1 MDSGRTD
8 RRPNSKLKVATA
20 SLAGCFGCHMSLLD
34 IDERIIE
41 LVELVE
47 FDRTPLTDI
56 KAIGDCDLGLI
67 EGGVANAENV
77 EVLREFRRHCKV
89 LVAFGACAV
98 NGGIPAMRNQFALR
112 ECLEEAFIDGIG
124 VYNPGIPNDPEIPL
138 LLSQVHP
145 IHEVVRIDHFLPGC
159 PPSADAI
166 WTFLTELLAG
176 QPISLPYT
184 QLHYD

>member
-1 MDSGRTD
+1 MDSSGSD
-8 RRPNSKLKVATA
+8 GRPNSKLKVATA

-41 LVELVE
+41 LVELVRL
-47 FDRTPLTDI
+47 DRTPLTDI
-56 KAIGDCDLGLI
+56 KTIGDCDLGLI

-77 EVLREFRRHCKV
+77 EVLREFRRHCKL

-112 ECLEEAFIDGIG
+112 ECLEESYIDGIG
-124 VYNPGIPNDPEIPL
+124 VHNPGIPNDPEIPL

-145 IHEVVRIDHFLPGC
+145 IHEVVRVDYFLPGC
-159 PPSADAI
+159 PPPADAI

-176 QPISLPYT
+176 EPIRLPYT

>member
-1 MDSGRTD
+1 MDSSGSD
-8 RRPNSKLKVATA
+8 GRPNSKLKVATA

-34 IDERIIE
+34 IDERIVE

-56 KAIGDCDLGLI
+56 KTIGDCDLGLI